1 MQEKVQT
8 GMTPVKATLLSFFM
22 LSAIAFWAI
31 GIYSADAG
39 ATHTVVD
46 GYGVTAQ

>member
-31 GIYSADAG
+31 GIYAADAG
-39 ATHTVVD
+39 STHAVVD
-46 GYGVTAQ
+46 GYGVVAQ

>member
-1 MQEKVQT
+1 
-8 GMTPVKATLLSFFM
+8 MTPVKAAILSFFT

-39 ATHTVVD
+39 SNRTVVD
-46 GYGVTAQ
+46 GYGVVAKSQHR